1 MHTNVLHLKKLQK
14 IEPYSKKRFFLQN
27 LLRVKQFLMQAVNG
41 QLEHFRTANQN
52 QVIRKYQKGPIRTCK
67 SRNDQKRGKSVR
79 PSWHSPITGRSE
91 TNSIQ
96 SPFTSISRWT
106 LFYLT
111 KGFAPRLCLYILTLA
126 AARHMS
132 EAIFPA
138 TFVSSTLFP
147 QKANNFSKAL

>member
-41 QLEHFRTANQN
+41 QLEHFLTANQN

-67 SRNDQKRGKSVR
+67 SRNGQKRRKVCDQVD
-79 PSWHSPITGRSE
+79 
-91 TNSIQ
+91 IQ
-96 SPFTSISRWT
+96 SLGAVKQTQYNPR
-106 LFYLT
+106 LFQYHVGLYFIWQ
-111 KGFAPRLCLYILTLA
+111 KGSAPRLCLYILTLA